1 MEIISSYAIE
11 IKHMDKCF
19 RYTIR
24 IFNDAV
30 SFCVKV
36 FEDNWNDLKELKTS
50 DKSRFRY
57 ADKLIHS
64 TSSNTAKYPDFDKKF
79 YKLPSFLRFS
89 VINTALGYL
98 SSYHSNLLL
107 WENSKQN
114 TKKPSIQYK
123 LNEFPS
129 FYKENMYDENEC
141 FSNNTVKLKLFM
153 NNDWVWVD
161 VKLKPTDVKNIL
173 KRCKTESIS
182 SPTIKKENKKW
193 VLRFAFTKS
202 VKLNNTKINEQN
214 ILAVDLGINTD
225 ATCSIMNKEGTVLE
239 RKFINFKS
247 EKDLLYHTLNKIKK
261 AQKKYGSNN
270 ITKLWKIA
278 KFRNDELA
286 KKIAKEIVTLAKKN
300 NCDVIVFEHLDVKG
314 KKKGSK
320 KEKLQMWKKNTIQ
333 KIVENKA
340 HKEGIRIS
348 RICAY
353 NTSKLAFDGSGEV
366 LRGKKENLP
375 TYELCLFKNN
385 KVYNCDLSASYNI
398 GARYFLREIQKTTS
412 VKKWSGIV
420 AKVPECQKRT
430 QCTYSTLLK
439 VNKLLKEA

>member
-89 VINTALGYL
+89 VINIALGYL

-153 NNDWVWVD
+153 
-161 VKLKPTDVKNIL
+161 I
-173 KRCKTESIS
+173 
-182 SPTIKKENKKW
+182 
-193 VLRFAFTKS
+193 
-202 VKLNNTKINEQN
+202 
-214 ILAVDLGINTD
+214 
-225 ATCSIMNKEGTVLE
+225 
-239 RKFINFKS
+239 
-247 EKDLLYHTLNKIKK
+247 
-261 AQKKYGSNN
+261 
-270 ITKLWKIA
+270 
-278 KFRNDELA
+278 
-286 KKIAKEIVTLAKKN
+286 
-300 NCDVIVFEHLDVKG
+300 
-314 KKKGSK
+314 
-320 KEKLQMWKKNTIQ
+320 
-333 KIVENKA
+333 
-340 HKEGIRIS
+340 
-348 RICAY
+348 IC
-353 NTSKLAFDGSGEV
+353 
-366 LRGKKENLP
+366 
-375 TYELCLFKNN
+375 
-385 KVYNCDLSASYNI
+385 
-398 GARYFLREIQKTTS
+398 
-412 VKKWSGIV
+412 
-420 AKVPECQKRT
+420 
-430 QCTYSTLLK
+430 
-439 VNKLLKEA
+439 